1 MTLKTL
7 RIATIVIFVLLASI
21 VGWSIALGNIIIT
34 IIAVMVAIGLKII
47 LNRAT
52 KEVMQD
58 ERTKLLRERA
68 ASVTIGFLVP
78 IIGVGSV
85 VIIALQEHFPDNIV
99 SISYVLAYVSC
110 AFLVT
115 YSVFYS
121 YYSRKH

>member
-21 VGWSIALGNIIIT
+21 VGWSIALGNVIIP

-85 VIIALQEHFPDNIV
+85 VIIALQEHFP
-99 SISYVLAYVSC
+99 ISYVLAYVSC

>member
-7 RIATIVIFVLLASI
+7 RISTIVIFVLLASI
-21 VGWSIALGNIIIT
+21 IGWSIALGNVIIP

-85 VIIALQEHFPDNIV
+85 IIIALQEHLPDNIV
-99 SISYVLAYVSC
+99 SISYALAYVSC

-115 YSVFYS
+115 YSVLYS